1 MKIIHGSPGF
11 GSEMTE
17 KQLMEFLSR
26 KLNLQLGTID
36 EHNHPNI
43 HPVWFLSYDKKLY
56 IETAK
61 NAKKLQNLRR
71 NNIAYFCI
79 DDETVPYKGVRGKGY
94 VKIHEDLNFT
104 APIAEKIMIKYTGGT
119 ENEVASILLGA
130 VKEGKSV
137 ILEIQPK
144 YYSTWDHSKIQ

>member
-17 KQLMEFLSR
+17 EQLREFLSR
-26 KLNLQLGTID
+26 KLNLQLGTVD
-36 EHNHPNI
+36 EHDHPNI
-43 HPVWFLSYDKKLY
+43 HPVWFLSNANKLY

-61 NAKKLQNLRR
+61 NSKKLQNLRK

-79 DDETVPYKGVRGKGY
+79 DDENPPYKGVRGKGY
-94 VKIHEDLNFT
+94 VKIHDDQNFIV
-104 APIAEKIMIKYTGGT
+104 PVAEKIIIKYTGGT
-119 ENEVASILLGA
+119 DNEITTMLLGA

-144 YYSTWDHSKIQ
+144 YYSTWDHSTM